1 MEKAKIEEL
10 LKKHNLE
17 GKFSWKPETL
27 LKDLE
32 DYCKSLIPKISAS
45 EVIGPDFIDSAKNA
59 IQEYQKAV
67 DIILRNKADIPED
80 AIRSFELVVTFR
92 LLAARKIIIAAYGSQ
107 YNDLLIVPSLR

>member
-10 LKKHNLE
+10 LKKHNLD
-17 GKFSWKPETL
+17 GKFTWTPETF

-45 EVIGPDFIDSAKNA
+45 EVVGPDFIDSAKNA

-67 DIILRNKADIPED
+67 DIILRNKAEIPED
-80 AIRSFELVVTFR
+80 AVRSFELVVMFR
-92 LLAARKIIIAAYGSQ
+92 LLAVRKIIIAAHGSQ